1 MNKKAAASP
10 GDIPMKLISEFSY
23 EFSKPLSHLINS
35 CFEQGIYPE
44 LWKMEYVTPVP
55 KVYPPEKLK
64 DLRKISG
71 LMNFSKVTDKIIA
84 ELISDDM
91 THSRDRA
98 QYGNQKKVSIQHYL
112 IKLLHKVL
120 TSLDNNSVK
129 ESTAFVLQMIYWS
142 QAFDRQSH
150 IIG

>member
-1 MNKKAAASP
+1 
-10 GDIPMKLISEFSY
+10 
-23 EFSKPLSHLINS
+23 
-35 CFEQGIYPE
+35 
-44 LWKMEYVTPVP
+44 
-55 KVYPPEKLK
+55 
-64 DLRKISG
+64 
-71 LMNFSKVTDKIIA
+71 MNFSKVTDKIIA

-120 TSLDNNSVK
+120 TSLDENSVK
-129 ESTAFVLQMIYWS
+129 KSIAVVLQMIDWS

-150 IIG
+150 IIGIRSFIDNGVRPSLIPVLINFFQDRQMMIKWKGLLSRPRSLPGGGPQGGRISQSKQ